1 MKKMLTRLCNRASIC
16 TTIRFLQVC
25 RFMFLERRECVR
37 SQMTKGK
44 EPDVVMAAL
53 QTENAHRV
61 QTDVVGKK
69 KCCTSISF
77 NGVLFF
83 VQEIMK
89 DGSGT

>member
-1 MKKMLTRLCNRASIC
+1 
-16 TTIRFLQVC
+16 
-25 RFMFLERRECVR
+25 
-37 SQMTKGK
+37 MTKGK